1 MMNTETH
8 HIFSRNFSLRV
19 LNLDQIEKVSE
30 EERSGELY
38 YWARMLK
45 AETWEEIQMLAEK
58 CKAIGEAAEHLRE
71 PSEDE
76 KIQLQ
81 CEGRERYYMD
91 MSCSR
96 NEGRAEG
103 RTEGLAEG
111 RAEGLMEGQ
120 NNAQIAINNLNQKL
134 INDGRLEDLRRSAGN
149 TIFQQQLMEEYGIHF
164 GDMEKVRIPS

>member
-1 MMNTETH
+1 
-8 HIFSRNFSLRV
+8 
-19 LNLDQIEKVSE
+19 
-30 EERSGELY
+30 
-38 YWARMLK
+38 
-45 AETWEEIQMLAEK
+45 MLAEK

-71 PSEDE
+71 LSEDE

-103 RTEGLAEG
+103 RAEGREEGLAEG
-111 RAEGLMEGQ
+111 RAEGLVAGQ
-120 NNAQIAINNLNQKL
+120 NKAQIAINHLNQKL
-134 INDGRLEDLRRSAGN
+134 INDGRLEDLERSAGN

-164 GDMEKVRIPS
+164 IDMEKVRIPS